1 MDTKYLK
8 LIKVGQYEYVTRLIG
23 KRGAAMIIPFMCCG
37 EKGKENYRLQLI
49 LSVRPTFDKPI
60 LEFPAGLLDDDTESI
75 EETALRELKEE
86 TGWEGKVTKSNRLA
100 SPSSSGLTDEV
111 LYFIM
116 VELLEKGET
125 AHTGNEKITVLPLMS
140 PAEILSYIKEHKN
153 EIYVSSRLHAFIQ
166 GVEFEF
172 KLKPMARDCILNE
185 K

>member
-37 EKGKENYRLQLI
+37 EKDKENYRLQLI

-86 TGWEGKVTKSNRLA
+86 TGWEGKVAKSNRLA

-111 LYFIM
+111 LYFVMI
-116 VELLEKGET
+116 ELSERGET
-125 AHTGNEKITVLPLMS
+125 SHTGNEKITVLPLMS
-140 PAEILSYIKEHKN
+140 PAEILSYIEEHKN

-166 GVEFEF
+166 GIEFEF
-172 KLKPMARDCILNE
+172 KLKPMARDCILSE